1 MVLAGPVPD
10 ATGEE
15 MQGQDMIVYRA
26 ASVEEARAIAEADP
40 MHVSGARS
48 FTLRKWLV
56 NEGSL
61 TISVGLST
69 GRAKL
74 S

>member
-1 MVLAGPVPD
+1 
-10 ATGEE
+10 
-15 MQGQDMIVYRA
+15 
-26 ASVEEARAIAEADP
+26 
-40 MHVSGARS
+40 MHKTGARS

-61 TISVGLST
+61 TVSVGLST
-69 GRAKL
+69 GFSKL